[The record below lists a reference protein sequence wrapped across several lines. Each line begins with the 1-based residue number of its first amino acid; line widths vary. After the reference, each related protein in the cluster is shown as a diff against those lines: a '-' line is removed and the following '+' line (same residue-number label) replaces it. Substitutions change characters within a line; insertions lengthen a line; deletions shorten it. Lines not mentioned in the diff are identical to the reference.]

1 MWILMET
8 KSEWMTRYHYCCL
21 LGVYKTK
28 EEAQQE
34 LHSRFDKLS
43 NSPEYWEGD
52 VDELSGWLQGCG
64 TTDGDYEYIW
74 EIEHIVE
81 LSKDLIPKE
90 E

>member
-8 KSEWMTRYHYCCL
+8 QSEWMTRYHYCCL

-28 EEAQQE
+28 EAAQEA
-34 LHSRFDKLS
+34 LKNRFDKLS
-43 NSPEYWEGD
+43 SSPEFWEGD

-74 EIEHIVE
+74 EIEHIEQPNEANIVE
-81 LSKDLIPKE
+81 E
-90 E
+90 